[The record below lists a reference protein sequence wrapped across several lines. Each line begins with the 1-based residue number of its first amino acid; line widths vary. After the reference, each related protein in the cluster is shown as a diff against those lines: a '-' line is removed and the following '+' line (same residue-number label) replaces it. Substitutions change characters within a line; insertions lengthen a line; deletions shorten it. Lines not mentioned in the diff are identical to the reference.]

1 MSKQFWAVL
10 AVIVVLLGGLYML
23 TSKKAGA
30 PTSSSTA
37 AATKHIEGNTASS
50 VKFQEFGDY
59 QCPACGQFYVA
70 VNQVVNKYHDKISFQ
85 FSNLPLP
92 QLHQNAY
99 AAARAAEAAGLQ
111 GKYFEMHDL
120 LYTNQQEWSQS
131 KSALTIFTSYA
142 NRLGLNVNQFKT
154 DFASSKVNDAIN
166 ADVAAFKKK
175 GDPMAT
181 PTFYLNGKKIDN
193 GQLMDANGPSVE
205 QISKLI
211 DAALASQK
219 Q

>member
-1 MSKQFWAVL
+1 
-10 AVIVVLLGGLYML
+10 ML

-37 AATKHIEGNTASS
+37 AATKHIEGNTASN
-50 VKFQEFGDY
+50 VKLQEFGDY
-59 QCPACGQFYVA
+59 QCPACGQFYTA
-70 VNQVVNKYHDKISFQ
+70 VNEVVNKYHDQISFQ

-99 AAARAAEAAGLQ
+99 SSARAAEAAGLQ

-131 KSALTIFTSYA
+131 KNALTIFTSYA
-142 NRLGLNVNQFKT
+142 NRLGLNIDQFKA
-154 DFASSKVNDAIN
+154 DYASAKVNDAIN

-193 GQLMDANGPSVE
+193 AQLMDANGPSVA

-211 DAALASQK
+211 DAALAAQK
-219 Q
+219 K